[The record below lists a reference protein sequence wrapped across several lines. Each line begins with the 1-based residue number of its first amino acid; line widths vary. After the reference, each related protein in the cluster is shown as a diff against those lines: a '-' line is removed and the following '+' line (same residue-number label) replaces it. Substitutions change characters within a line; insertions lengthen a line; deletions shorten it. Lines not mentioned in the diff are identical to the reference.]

1 LAEQVISALQQ
12 FFKANDETK
21 ACRTY
26 SPEHLLT
33 GEGEPNSFLWFI
45 TSGEVALY
53 KRDEQG
59 MQREVV
65 RHTKGNIVGGMSF
78 VTGECSF
85 STALTLTETEVIKLD
100 RNVFRKVMQS
110 DSNLLPLFTNLLLR
124 HFNRRLQRSI
134 NTKLQLQKTLESLE
148 SAHQQ
153 LIEREKMAMLGQ
165 LVAGVAHELNNPIA
179 AILRGV
185 ENLTH
190 TLEGLLTQLP
200 TAEVQIKGVQLL
212 TRAQTA

>member
-1 LAEQVISALQQ
+1 QMSHYQAGFLHDYHSMSDAELAEQVISALQQ
-12 FFKANDETK
+12 FFKDNDETR

-33 GEGEPNSFLWFI
+33 VEGEPNCFLWFI
-45 TSGEVALY
+45 TEGEVALY

-65 RHTKGNIVGGMSF
+65 RHNKGNIVGGMSF

-85 STALTLTETEVIKLD
+85 STALTLTKTEVIKLD
-100 RNVFRKVMQS
+100 RNVFNKVMQS

-153 LIEREKMAMLGQ
+153 LIEREKMA
-165 LVAGVAHELNNPIA
+165 
-179 AILRGV
+179 
-185 ENLTH
+185 
-190 TLEGLLTQLP
+190 
-200 TAEVQIKGVQLL
+200 
-212 TRAQTA
+212 